1 MKKIIS
7 LLLALICVFAFVSCG
22 EEETG
27 ADKFVKIV
35 NSSEPTKIV
44 TNTSYDDGETKF
56 VGRFETTLY
65 GSDFE
70 FLYSYQQYADPTT
83 AANPDEYIQ
92 TVSGTVYYNDGLY
105 SEDGVN
111 WGAESPDAAAMQIKF
126 ALDAKKL
133 GQYEISK
140 DGKTLETVVTAEEA
154 EAILGI
160 ALNSTEDGVSITIT
174 HDGKNLR
181 GITVSYST
189 EYAEIV
195 SIDTSYSYNAVVS
208 PFEEAPQE

>member
-1 MKKIIS
+1 M
-7 LLLALICVFAFVSCG
+7 
-22 EEETG
+22 
-27 ADKFVKIV
+27 
-35 NSSEPTKIV
+35 
-44 TNTSYDDGETKF
+44 
-56 VGRFETTLY
+56 
-65 GSDFE
+65 
-70 FLYSYQQYADPTT
+70 
-83 AANPDEYIQ
+83 
-92 TVSGTVYYNDGLY
+92 
-105 SEDGVN
+105 N

-126 ALDAKKL
+126 ALDGKNL